1 MIVFGLNLSHDEA
14 CAAVVDGEVKV
25 AIESERLTRLKHNVG
40 RNDFGRSIPFA
51 AINYC
56 CDYLGIDTTRV
67 DLWVVN
73 SIHQTVKAHFRSQ
86 ALGISKDKI
95 LTLGVPGHHLAHAYS
110 AYLCSPFDEAAVV
123 VVDTNGGYDYVDKV
137 DSSSSLLGIAP
148 GFRQENYS
156 IYRGVDGRLEE
167 VLKDWINPGEIGI
180 GQLYMLYAA
189 ILQLSPKKRGYY
201 GNDDALAAGGKLMG
215 YAAHDL
221 GRTKSPDLFP
231 GGGEHLVVPINDFV
245 RYCVANGFLTQSSLQ
260 IDWQNLW
267 AHEIHR
273 ASPFAERTGDLRDP
287 RYISLGGEAQRL
299 IEEAILRV
307 ARIAHRE
314 TGLDRV
320 CFAGGNALNITAL
333 TAVME
338 KGLFREIFTQP
349 AANDAGNAIGAALY
363 GYRSLGGTSRP
374 YLNTGYSTFLGRD
387 YSSEEIS
394 ASIQKWLPDAR
405 FSVSRPDRIGQIETI
420 ADHIIA
426 GYIVA
431 MFRGRSEFGPRALGH
446 RSLLA
451 TPMKGEMV
459 GNLNELKGRE
469 WYRPVAPVVCED
481 DFEDYFEGPV
491 SRIPYM
497 TLSARVKDNARE
509 VIPAVCHVDGTARV
523 QTVTEKSDDFLYFL
537 LKRLKEKSGV
547 GVVVNT
553 SFNFSGQ
560 PIVES
565 PEEAIIGFI
574 ENNGVQSLV
583 LGEYLLEKTS
593 SGRDA

>member
-56 CDYLGIDTTRV
+56 CDYLGIDTTQV

-73 SIHQTVKAHFRSQ
+73 SIHQTAKAYFRSQ
-86 ALGISKDKI
+86 ALGISEDRI

-110 AYLCSPFDEAAVV
+110 AYLCSPFNEAAVV

-137 DSSSSLLGIAP
+137 DSNSSLLGTTP

-156 IYRGVDGRLEE
+156 IYRGVGGCLEE

-189 ILQLSPKKRGYY
+189 ILQLSPREHGYY

-215 YAAHDL
+215 YAAYDL
-221 GRTKSPDLFP
+221 RRTEPPDLFQ
-231 GGGEHLVVPINDFV
+231 GGEHLVVPIHDFL
-245 RYCVANGFLTQSSLQ
+245 RYCVRNGFLPKAALRM
-260 IDWQNLW
+260 DWQNLW
-267 AHEIHR
+267 AHEIHQ
-273 ASPFAERTGDLRDP
+273 ASPFTERTRDLREP
-287 RYISLGGEAQRL
+287 HYISLGGEAQRL

-307 ARIAHRE
+307 ARIAHQK
-314 TGLDRV
+314 TGLDRI

-333 TAVME
+333 TEVM
-338 KGLFREIFTQP
+338 KDGSFREIFTQP

-363 GYRSLGGTSRP
+363 GYRSLGGMSRP
-374 YLNTGYSTFLGRD
+374 YLITGYSTFLGRD
-387 YSSEEIS
+387 YSSEEIY
-394 ASIQKWLPDAR
+394 ASIQRWLSDAR
-405 FSVSRPDRIGQIETI
+405 FLISRPSRIGQIKAI
-420 ADHIIA
+420 AHHIIS
-426 GYIVA
+426 GHIVG

-451 TPMKGEMV
+451 TPMREEMV

-481 DFEDYFEGPV
+481 DFAEYFEGPV
-491 SRIPYM
+491 SRIPFM
-497 TLSARVKDNARE
+497 TLSAQVKDEVRE

-523 QTVTEKSDDFLYFL
+523 QTVTEESDEFLYIL
-537 LKRLKEKSGV
+537 LKELKKEAGV
-547 GVVVNT
+547 GVLVNT

-560 PIVES
+560 PIVENPS
-565 PEEAIIGFI
+565 EAIAGFI
-574 ENNGVQSLV
+574 ENLEIRLLV
-583 LGEYLLEKTS
+583 LGEYLIEKS
-593 SGRDA
+593 DGRTGV